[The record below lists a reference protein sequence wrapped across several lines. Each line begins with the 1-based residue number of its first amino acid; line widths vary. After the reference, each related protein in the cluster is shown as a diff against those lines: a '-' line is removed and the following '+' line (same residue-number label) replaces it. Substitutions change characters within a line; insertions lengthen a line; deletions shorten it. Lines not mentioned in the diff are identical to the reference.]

1 MAEENTTQQVIA
13 RHETAGRYIQVEG
26 LKTFVLDQGQGEVVF
41 CIHGVPTSSFLY
53 RKVLQE
59 LEQKGYRGVC
69 IDLPGLGLTDRPKDF
84 DYSFPS
90 LARFCAHAAEAMGLR
105 KFHLLIHDIG
115 GPVGFA
121 LAAENQEKIQS
132 ITILNTWIDVVN
144 FKKPL
149 PMRPFEKPVLGEAQL
164 KMVTHPT
171 WQLLFS
177 QLGAN
182 DASKIPD
189 EEINAYVD
197 LLKREDGG
205 DAFLKIMRNFDHS
218 PEFRARCYKAVQNV
232 PYPVQAI
239 WGTDDPGLTYERYG
253 TEIKEVAGLQEVYK
267 LPARHFLQE
276 EQWEAIAD
284 KLDQII
290 QKSGQ
295 SQSLK

>member
-1 MAEENTTQQVIA
+1 MAEEITTQEVIR
-13 RHETAGRYIQVEG
+13 RHEASGRYINVDG
-26 LKTFVLDQGQGEVVF
+26 LRTFVRDQGQGEVVF

-53 RKVLQE
+53 RKILDE
-59 LEQKGYRGVC
+59 LEKRGYRGVC

-90 LARFCAHAAEAMGLR
+90 FARFCAQAAEAMGIR
-105 KFHLLIHDIG
+105 KFHLVVHDVG

-121 LAAENQEKIQS
+121 LAAENPEKIKS
-132 ITILNTWIDVVN
+132 LTILNTWIDVVN
-144 FKKPL
+144 FEKPL

-177 QLGAN
+177 QLGVNHSSRIAN
-182 DASKIPD
+182 

-197 LLKREDGG
+197 LLKRDDGG

-218 PEFRARCYKAVQNV
+218 PEFPALCYKAVQNV

-239 WGTDDPGLTYERYG
+239 WGADDPGLTFDRYG
-253 TEIKEVAGLQEVYK
+253 TEIKEVAGLPEVHK
-267 LPARHFLQE
+267 LASRHFLQE
-276 EQWEAIAD
+276 EQWEAITD
-284 KLDQII
+284 RLEDIMQ
-290 QKSGQ
+290 QSGS
-295 SQSLK
+295 SQALT